1 MLEDIFERV
10 VESDGDRAILNLSLV
25 CRRWND
31 IVAMDAF
38 RKKVHFQWL
47 SKVYNWKEA
56 SSDFRKEYF
65 VMYSIR
71 ECLGCDRRYKD
82 MPGFRGSG
90 KGAALAFY
98 SYDEDAGHPGYCTQ
112 YCASRYGNYCDPLES
127 DWELR
132 NEADPANEAEQPN
145 D

>member
-1 MLEDIFERV
+1 
-10 VESDGDRAILNLSLV
+10 
-25 CRRWND
+25 
-31 IVAMDAF
+31 
-38 RKKVHFQWL
+38 
-47 SKVYNWKEA
+47 
-56 SSDFRKEYF
+56 
-65 VMYSIR
+65 MYSIR

-98 SYDEDAGHPGYCTQ
+98 SYDEDAGHPGYCAQ

-132 NEADPANEAEQPN
+132 NEAEPANEAEQPN